1 MRTIATMF
9 AVLLSTIAHAQPVPT
24 APIPLPVT
32 NAECWERYQLD
43 FLREYQRHLDGDID
57 VERLLQIIDNL
68 QRRLDECLALPD
80 NQTPCTGCTPGAT
93 CDECF
98 NAGATCAWRDY
109 IDGITTGDELD
120 GQMKSLR
127 NRLSLCANIPGLIPA
142 AVFGGAWD

>member
-1 MRTIATMF
+1 MNRILAIA
-9 AVLLSTIAHAQPVPT
+9 AVLFATVAHAQPVPV
-24 APIPLPVT
+24 APSPVT

-80 NQTPCTGCTPGAT
+80 NQTPCTGCTFSST

-98 NAGATCAWRDY
+98 TAGATCAWRDY
-109 IDGITTGDELD
+109 IDGVLTDDELD
-120 GQMKSLR
+120 GQMQNLR
-127 NRLSLCANIPGLIPA
+127 YRLSMCGNLPGMIPHVIFYDP
-142 AVFGGAWD
+142 

>member
-1 MRTIATMF
+1 MRTIATLF
-9 AVLLSTIAHAQPVPT
+9 AVLFATVAHAQPVPV
-24 APIPLPVT
+24 APPPVT

-98 NAGATCAWRDY
+98 TAGATCAWRDY
-109 IDGITTGDELD
+109 IDGITTDDELD
-120 GQMKSLR
+120 GQMQNLR
-127 NRLSLCANIPGLIPA
+127 NRLSLCAHIPGLIPA
-142 AVFGGAWD
+142 AVFHGF